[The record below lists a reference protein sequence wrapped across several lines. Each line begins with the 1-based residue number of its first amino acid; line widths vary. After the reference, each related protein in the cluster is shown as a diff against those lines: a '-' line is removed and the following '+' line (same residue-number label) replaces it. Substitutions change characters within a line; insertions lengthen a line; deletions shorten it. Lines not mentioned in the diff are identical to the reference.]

1 MNSMDKL
8 LDAVKELAG
17 VSKPIEKLLKIV
29 ANGMG
34 KAYEPLNIIF
44 LASAESKA
52 DRIKRVGEIKTKW
65 KVKEEHIKGL
75 GRVGEKILFQEKIKL
90 ENIDTVVA
98 NAMQLLT
105 GSDIISDEMPSQDWI
120 NNFFSTIENVSDKEA
135 QLLWSKVLSEEVKT
149 PGSLGIRGIEILRG
163 ISKDEAIA
171 FERAAKY
178 IVFNPISNSNGYII
192 LGWGAKQLEPISYN
206 DLLQLEK
213 AGLVINSNRST
224 MSFQFDDKD
233 HSIGFGHGKDNILM
247 FEAPDDEDL
256 RLVFINY
263 SVTETAVELARIL
276 APDLDLEYLK
286 ELNISMGNNRFKMKY
301 GKIQQITNG
310 MIDETQMTSVG
321 H

>member
-1 MNSMDKL
+1 MDKL
-8 LDAVKELAG
+8 LDMVKELAG

-29 ANGMG
+29 AKGVG

-52 DRIKRVGEIKTKW
+52 DRIKRIGEIKTEW

-98 NAMQLLT
+98 NAMQLLS

-120 NNFFSTIENVSDKEA
+120 NNFFNTVENVSNKEA
-135 QLLWSKVLSEEVKT
+135 QLLWSKVLSEEVKR
-149 PGSLGIRGIEILRG
+149 PGSLGIRGIELLRG
-163 ISKDEAIA
+163 ISKDEALA
-171 FERAAKY
+171 FEKAAKY
-178 IVFNPISNSNGYII
+178 IFFDPTKNHSDGFIM
-192 LGWGAKQLEPISYN
+192 LGWGAKQLEPINYS

-213 AGLVINSNRST
+213 AGLIINSIRSS
-224 MSFQFDDKD
+224 MSFKFDNRDT
-233 HSIGFGHGKDNILM
+233 SIGFGHGKDNLLM
-247 FEAPDDEDL
+247 LEAPDDEDL
-256 RLVFINY
+256 RVGFLNY

-276 APDLDLEYLK
+276 APEFDLEFLK
-286 ELNISMGNNRFKMKY
+286 ELNISMGNNRYKMKY
-301 GKIQQITNG
+301 GKIQKITNG
-310 MIDETQMTSVG
+310 MIDETQMTSVD